1 VNQSDRAPV
10 PLLLMADYLADP
22 IWTRSSSGAG
32 GCTVPLDRLPLGDEL
47 KSRLHAWAA
56 RFDALMDTGYEWPS
70 RMEEI
75 AWVSEGRVLLETLRQ
90 ELGWGYDVQY
100 FDHGG
105 QGSASQ

>member
-1 VNQSDRAPV
+1 MNQSDRAPV

-75 AWVSEGRVLLETLRQ
+75 AWVREGRVLLETLRQ
-90 ELGWGYDVQY
+90 ELGRGYDVQY